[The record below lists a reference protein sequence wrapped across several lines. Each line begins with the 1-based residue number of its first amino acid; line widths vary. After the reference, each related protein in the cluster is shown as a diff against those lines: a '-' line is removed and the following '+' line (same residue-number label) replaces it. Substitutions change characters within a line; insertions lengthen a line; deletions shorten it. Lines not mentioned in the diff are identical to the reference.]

1 MAGRKPGTVA
11 ERKDR
16 DGFEARVTLP
26 DGRRPTKYV
35 KTKKEGWDWISRTLA
50 DAQRGT
56 LVIDNR
62 SKTGDY
68 LWEWLDR
75 KTGIKSNSL
84 YNYRLCLSYVLPHFG
99 NTRLCDLKPPQIK
112 RCFAELAKSRSPE
125 TLNLTHRILKSA
137 LEEAVDDEILARNP
151 MRRMK
156 APHRGLGGR
165 RAMTLEECRAVIQ
178 ASEGTRWHPLFLLM
192 ATSGLRIGECLGLRW
207 SDVDLD
213 SGELRVQTQAQRIHG
228 EKGIHLVD
236 VKTASSRRP
245 IILPPITRR
254 VLRQHKAMQAEEEL
268 RCPPDLW
275 RGGQDLVFCSRFGVV
290 YYRSAID
297 VVFKR
302 IAKGVGIED
311 ATPHT
316 FRHSVSTLLQ
326 NMGNPVTVAQA
337 LLGHS
342 RPSMTLDVYSHTT
355 KDALERAADTLESL
369 FGEKEESLTTETG

>member
-1 MAGRKPGTVA
+1 MASRKPGTVV

-16 DGFEARVTLP
+16 DGYEARVTLP

-35 KTKKEGWDWISRTLA
+35 STKKQGWDWVSRTLA

-56 LVIDNR
+56 LVIDDKR
-62 SKTGDY
+62 KTGDY
-68 LWEWLDR
+68 LANWLDG
-75 KTGIKSNSL
+75 KIGVKANSL
-84 YNYRLCLSYVLPHFG
+84 YNYRLCISYVLPHIG

-112 RCFAELAKSRSPE
+112 SSFSKLATSKSAE

-137 LEEAVDDEILARNP
+137 LEDAVDDEILSRNP

-156 APHRGLGGR
+156 APHSGTGSRH
-165 RAMTLEECRAVIQ
+165 AMTLEECRAVIQ
-178 ASEGTRWHPLFLLM
+178 ASEGTRWHTLFLLM

-213 SGELRVQTQAQRIHG
+213 SGQLRVQTQAQRIHG
-228 EKGIHLVD
+228 EKGVHLVE

-245 IILPPITRR
+245 IILPPVTRR
-254 VLRQHKAMQAEEEL
+254 ALRQHKATQGEEEL
-268 RCPPDLW
+268 KCPPDLW
-275 RGGQDLVFCSRFGVV
+275 RGQDLLFCSRLGVI
-290 YYRSAID
+290 YYRSAVD

-302 IAKGVGIED
+302 IANSVGIED

-316 FRHSVSTLLQ
+316 FRHTVSTLLQ
-326 NMGNPVTVAQA
+326 STGNPVTVAQA

-355 KDALERAADTLESL
+355 KDALERAAVTLESL
-369 FGEKEESLTTETG
+369 FGEKEKPLTTEAG